1 LDALGAFCAIKASRC
16 AGNVWQCRS
25 GQCIDASLVCNGEVD
40 CEDRSDEFLKDSED
54 AYYCNVT
61 GVDFVLPTAAVEGVD
76 VSAVMH
82 IAKKQRKMKNEKSRV
97 LCSEAGRMV
106 GEAVDALEGTNTVGD
121 EWDTQSME
129 YACGLLYSCII
140 DDREI
145 YTSMNDECAK
155 FENFVSANQ
164 MIADYASRFA
174 RLFNVSCP
182 PPPPETRGGSVLM
195 VGVAVLLVLI
205 QTVAMLG

>member
-1 LDALGAFCAIKASRC
+1 
-16 AGNVWQCRS
+16 
-25 GQCIDASLVCNGEVD
+25 
-40 CEDRSDEFLKDSED
+40 
-54 AYYCNVT
+54 
-61 GVDFVLPTAAVEGVD
+61 
-76 VSAVMH
+76 MH
-82 IAKKQRKMKNEKSRV
+82 IAKKQRKTKNDKSRV

-121 EWDTQSME
+121 EWDTHSME
-129 YACGLLYSCII
+129 YACGFLYSCII

-205 QTVAMLG
+205 QSVATLG